1 MQLRYVISS
10 MLIKATKTKQTNGTY
25 IETYTKI
32 ADYNIQEQELTDEV
46 SASIYQADLNK
57 ITRIKSI
64 NGELEI
70 YLKGKL
76 INETD
81 NISKY
86 YIVIDD
92 TKYKIVS
99 VRKNWIDIQAIGE
112 YKETISA

>member
-1 MQLRYVISS
+1 MQLRYVIDS
-10 MLIKATKTKQTNGTY
+10 MLIKATKNKQENGTY
-25 IETYTKI
+25 IEAYTKI
-32 ADYNIQEQELTDEV
+32 ADYSIQTQELTDEV

-76 INETD
+76 VNETD

-86 YIVIDD
+86 FIVIDK

-99 VRKNWIDIQAIGE
+99 VRQNWIDIQAIGE
-112 YKETISA
+112 YKEVVSA

>member
-1 MQLRYVISS
+1 MQLRYVISVE
-10 MLIKATKTKQTNGTY
+10 LIKATKTKQTNGTY
-25 IETYTKI
+25 IETHNKI
-32 ADYNIQEQELTDEV
+32 ADYSIQTQELTDEV

-76 INETD
+76 VNETD

-86 YIVIDD
+86 FIVIDE

-99 VRKNWIDIQAIGE
+99 VRQNWIDIQAIGE
-112 YKETISA
+112 YKEVVSA

>member
-1 MQLRYVISS
+1 MQLRYLKDVE
-10 MLIKATKTKQTNGTY
+10 LKKATKEKQPNGTY
-25 IETYTKI
+25 IETLTLISSYS
-32 ADYNIQEQELTDEV
+32 IQTQELTDEV

-76 INETD
+76 VNEAD

-86 YIVIDD
+86 FIVIDE

-99 VRKNWIDIQAIGE
+99 VRQNWIDIQAIGE
-112 YKETISA
+112 YKEVVSA